1 MKKNLRFLML
11 TLLCAVFSVA
21 WGDTSTLEFSAACGG
36 SGTADD
42 GAVWTVTSDANE
54 SSFDS
59 NKGIHYGTSNAA
71 VSYLNLTTSS
81 ISKTI
86 TQIVVNASGASG
98 TTAKLNVKVG
108 GNAFGVEK
116 NLTSSATDYTFT
128 GSAQGTIVVKL
139 SQNSAKK
146 ALYVKKIV
154 VTYGDGSVTPIEP
167 TDPDVSFEKDVVEI
181 KIDDYFT
188 NKITKPNGINVEYSL
203 AQDGDAI
210 VQLSTNNNGYPVVKG
225 LSAGSTTVFATWA
238 ATTYYN
244 AGRKSFSV
252 NVSRK
257 AANLSVNNLSIIAGN
272 TKNLDYSSVSDGL
285 ITFEINDPQI
295 ASIEKVGNNYVVTGL
310 TAGETTV
317 TATQAATG
325 VYEQDVKS
333 FTITVKEGIVGA
345 MFYESFDEFNASS
358 YTSVNWSGGS
368 NTAVNNSND
377 VSDNEGW
384 SYTQAYANFQ
394 CLKLGGSSTL
404 GKAVT
409 PALALLGNGSLTF
422 NSGAWGGNDE
432 TTLKLSIEK
441 GYFLIGNEKKDK
453 TTVDLKKEEWTEFS
467 IALSDLESGTKI
479 TFEGNKAGKARFFL
493 DEVRVTAE
501 SSEFVSATFNT
512 KFKGYTSIYYSDKNL
527 VVPEKV
533 TGLTYYVEDGR
544 GHFNNDYPAGSVI
557 PKNTAVVL
565 EYENLPEEGATVRFK
580 ETTLKGTAP
589 ARNMLRGFDIAQTTT
604 VDAGQ
609 NPADYFFYRL
619 TVGAVGSGKEGD
631 VGFYWGEEDGAP
643 FQAGAHKVYLAVE
656 KSQFANA
663 IQASSIIIDDSD
675 NISEIA
681 IPEKTIEGV
690 YTLSG
695 RRVYGNNLPKGIY
708 IVNGKKMVIK

>member
-1 MKKNLRFLML
+1 ML